1 MATYVISDIHGC
13 FDEFLKMLEKISF
26 SESDRLYLAG
36 DYIDRGKQS
45 LEMLRWL
52 EDRPENVLPIKGN
65 HDAEFARNISIML
78 QIDQTEGLETNRDS
92 NEDAQILYDSTRYAL
107 KKKNPDLLGFFDYY
121 GTIEDLLKCKDVT
134 LAELIR
140 YGTMLE
146 GYPFFYRF
154 PLGNRDCI
162 IVHAGFCE
170 EEDFGQGDFSSL
182 EEFYL
187 YARDEAVKI
196 GGVKDGLIVA
206 GHTPTI
212 AKGTVFYTGGEVYRM
227 HDEGRNC
234 IFYNIDCGCAYHEQN
249 PNGTL
254 ACLRME
260 DEEVLYLCG

>member
-1 MATYVISDIHGC
+1 MLVRIL
-13 FDEFLKMLEKISF
+13 EPKVLFLELPVPVTVNSG
-26 SESDRLYLAG
+26 LVTAH
-36 DYIDRGKQS
+36 S
-45 LEMLRWL
+45 LR
-52 EDRPENVLPIKGN
+52 R
-65 HDAEFARNISIML
+65 
-78 QIDQTEGLETNRDS
+78 
-92 NEDAQILYDSTRYAL
+92 NEDAQI
-107 KKKNPDLLGFFDYY
+107 
-121 GTIEDLLKCKDVT
+121 
-134 LAELIR
+134 
-140 YGTMLE
+140 
-146 GYPFFYRF
+146 
-154 PLGNRDCI
+154 
-162 IVHAGFCE
+162 
-170 EEDFGQGDFSSL
+170 
-182 EEFYL
+182 L